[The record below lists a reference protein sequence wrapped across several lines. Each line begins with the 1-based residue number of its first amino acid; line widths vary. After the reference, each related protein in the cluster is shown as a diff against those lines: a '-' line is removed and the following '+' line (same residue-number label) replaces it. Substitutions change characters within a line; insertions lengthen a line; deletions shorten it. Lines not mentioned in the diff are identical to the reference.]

1 MSAPEAYGILVPT
14 PGIEPGL
21 PAVRELSPSHWTTRD
36 VPREIVYNSVS
47 FIHFMTRARKASALN

>member
-21 PAVRELSPSHWTTRD
+21 PAVRELSPSHWTARD
-36 VPREIVYNSVS
+36 VPGETVVTWFRLYI
-47 FIHFMTRARKASALN
+47 L